1 MKTGWVLSITDL
13 QAKDKAFKHYSKSRS
28 EVALKATEL
37 LERYES
43 VYGKDRFRI
52 EISSPHTEIEI
63 ENRMKVSHHLEG
75 YTLPELFG
83 KLHDLN
89 PFMYKTEGNIVFFEV
104 DLQEQLPDGFTRI

>member
-63 ENRMKVSHHLEG
+63 ENRMKVYRSLKDK
-75 YTLPELFG
+75 TLSELFG
-83 KLHDLN
+83 ELHDLN
-89 PFMYKTEGNIVFFEV
+89 PFMYKTEGDMAFFEV
-104 DLQEQLPDGFTRI
+104 DLQDQPPAGFTRI